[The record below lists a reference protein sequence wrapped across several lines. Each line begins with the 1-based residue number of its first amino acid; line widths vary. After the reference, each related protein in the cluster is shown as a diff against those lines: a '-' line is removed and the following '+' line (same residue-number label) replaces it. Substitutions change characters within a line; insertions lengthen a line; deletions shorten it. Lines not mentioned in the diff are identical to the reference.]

1 MHDRRHAGE
10 GEGGERGGGGVGN
23 RESARG
29 APLGGDRKY
38 TLNRSLHS
46 SY

>member
-10 GEGGERGGGGVGN
+10 GEGGERGLAY

>member
-1 MHDRRHAGE
+1 MRDRRHAGE
-10 GEGGERGGGGVGN
+10 GEGGERGVGLVGN

-29 APLGGDRKY
+29 APLGGDWKS